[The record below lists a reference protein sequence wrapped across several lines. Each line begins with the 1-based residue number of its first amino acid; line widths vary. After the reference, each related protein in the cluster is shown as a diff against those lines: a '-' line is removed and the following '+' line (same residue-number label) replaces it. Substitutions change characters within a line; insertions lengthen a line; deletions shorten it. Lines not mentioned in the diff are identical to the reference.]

1 MPETVFGLP
10 VHPLLVH
17 ATVVTLPLAATLL
30 IASVLV
36 PRLRTWAGP
45 LPLLLAVASLG
56 LVPLTTMSG
65 ENLEK
70 AIGTSQAINDHAALG
85 EMVIWWAIGLVV
97 VAAISYAIRLRGRTP
112 ATAVTVVVAILGVV
126 AGVGTIVQVG
136 LMGGGRI
143 EVEAGLLLTKRVTW
157 VGTVL
162 RSRPPEEKIAISR
175 RFAAEVLPLF
185 TAGRLRPVIDRRF
198 PLVDVAD
205 AHRHMEADANV
216 GKILLDVRT

>member
-30 IASVLV
+30 IATVLV

-65 ENLEK
+65 KNLEK
-70 AIGTSQAINDHAALG
+70 AIGTSEAIKDHSALG

-97 VAAISYAIRLRGRTP
+97 VAAISYAIHLRGRTP
-112 ATAVTVVVAILGVV
+112 ATALTVVVAILGVV

-136 LMGGGRI
+136 LTGHSGAQAVWDG
-143 EVEAGLLLTKRVTW
+143 
-157 VGTVL
+157 
-162 RSRPPEEKIAISR
+162 
-175 RFAAEVLPLF
+175 VLPE
-185 TAGRLRPVIDRRF
+185 D
-198 PLVDVAD
+198 
-205 AHRHMEADANV
+205 
-216 GKILLDVRT
+216 

>member
-30 IASVLV
+30 MASVLV

-65 ENLEK
+65 KNLEK
-70 AIGTSQAINDHAALG
+70 ALGSSQAIKDHAALG

-97 VAAISYAIRLRGRTP
+97 VAAISYAIRLRGRAP
-112 ATAVTVVVAILGVV
+112 ATAVTVVVAVLGVV
-126 AGVGTIVQVG
+126 VGVGTIVQVG
-136 LMGGGRI
+136 LTGHSGAQAVWDG
-143 EVEAGLLLTKRVTW
+143 
-157 VGTVL
+157 
-162 RSRPPEEKIAISR
+162 
-175 RFAAEVLPLF
+175 VLPE
-185 TAGRLRPVIDRRF
+185 D
-198 PLVDVAD
+198 
-205 AHRHMEADANV
+205 
-216 GKILLDVRT
+216 

>member
-1 MPETVFGLP
+1 MPETVLGLP

-45 LPLLLAVASLG
+45 LPLMFALASLG

-70 AIGTSQAINDHAALG
+70 AIGSSQAIKDHAALG
-85 EMVIWWAIGLVV
+85 EMVIWWTIGLVV

-112 ATAVTVVVAILGVV
+112 ATAVTVVVAVLGVV
-126 AGVGTIVQVG
+126 VGVGTIVQV
-136 LMGGGRI
+136 
-143 EVEAGLLLTKRVTW
+143 ALTGHSGAQAVW
-157 VGTVL
+157 DG
-162 RSRPPEEKIAISR
+162 
-175 RFAAEVLPLF
+175 VLPE
-185 TAGRLRPVIDRRF
+185 D
-198 PLVDVAD
+198 
-205 AHRHMEADANV
+205 
-216 GKILLDVRT
+216 